1 MFGTM
6 INVLTAPSE
15 TMESIVNEFNWK
27 QALYPITLLMS
38 LAIISGIILS
48 DQIADIQWDQMEKSI
63 SNNSNIPEEQ
73 KGEIL
78 SNQYDRIYG
87 QSNSWAGM
95 ATYFSMAISW
105 PIRIAFWTLFA
116 MIAANFAPKHR
127 NQIILWGVFGALLF
141 RIVFAFFASYLFG
154 FAYIKILGG
163 LLLIWIVNDLRINLF
178 NQKKIKSPT
187 KISKEP
193 SYIQSVYK
201 VLFADIT
208 LSFDNVIG
216 VVGASKNN
224 VNLMLFGSGGAG
236 GVPFILIFIFRHLS

>member
-27 QALYPITLLMS
+27 QALFPIALIMG

-48 DQIADIQWDQMEKSI
+48 DQIADLQWEQMEKSI

-87 QSNSWAGM
+87 ESNSWAGM
-95 ATYFSMAISW
+95 FTYISMAISW

-116 MIAANFAPKHR
+116 MVSANLFLGGGGTYGKVFTISAFAYLPSVVEY
-127 NQIILWGVFGALLF
+127 IIKTPIQYISDNIMIYTGLGVIGIGEEGEFLNSFLNGIDLFAFWRVFIMAIGISLLYNKTTKTSMTVMTSLWLFGLIFFSGLG
-141 RIVFAFFASYLFG
+141 AFFAG
-154 FAYIKILGG
+154 FS
-163 LLLIWIVNDLRINLF
+163 N
-178 NQKKIKSPT
+178 
-187 KISKEP
+187 
-193 SYIQSVYK
+193 
-201 VLFADIT
+201 
-208 LSFDNVIG
+208 
-216 VVGASKNN
+216 
-224 VNLMLFGSGGAG
+224 
-236 GVPFILIFIFRHLS
+236 

>member
-15 TMESIVNEFNWK
+15 TMESIVNDFNWK
-27 QALYPITLLMS
+27 QALYPIALLMG

-63 SNNSNIPEEQ
+63 SNNSNIPDEQ
-73 KGEIL
+73 KAEIL

-116 MIAANFAPKHR
+116 MIAAN
-127 NQIILWGVFGALLF
+127 LF
-141 RIVFAFFASYLFG
+141 LGGGGSYAKIFTIAS
-154 FAYIKILGG
+154 FAYLPSLAEYIIKTPIQYLSDNITVSYTHLTLPTILR
-163 LLLIWIVNDLRINLF
+163 V
-178 NQKKIKSPT
+178 
-187 KISKEP
+187 
-193 SYIQSVYK
+193 
-201 VLFADIT
+201 
-208 LSFDNVIG
+208 
-216 VVGASKNN
+216 
-224 VNLMLFGSGGAG
+224 
-236 GVPFILIFIFRHLS
+236 

>member
-27 QALYPITLLMS
+27 QALFPIALIMG

-48 DQIADIQWDQMEKSI
+48 DQIADLQWEQMEKSI

-87 QSNSWAGM
+87 ESNSWAGM
-95 ATYFSMAISW
+95 FTYISMAISW

-116 MIAANFAPKHR
+116 MVSANLFLGGGGSYGKVFTISSFAYLPSVMEY
-127 NQIILWGVFGALLF
+127 IIKTPIQYISDNIMIYTGLGVLGIGEQGEFFNSFLNGVDLFAFWRVFIMAIGISLLYNKTTKTSMTVMTSLWLFGLIF
-141 RIVFAFFASYLFG
+141 FSGIGAFFAG
-154 FAYIKILGG
+154 FA
-163 LLLIWIVNDLRINLF
+163 N
-178 NQKKIKSPT
+178 
-187 KISKEP
+187 
-193 SYIQSVYK
+193 
-201 VLFADIT
+201 
-208 LSFDNVIG
+208 
-216 VVGASKNN
+216 
-224 VNLMLFGSGGAG
+224 
-236 GVPFILIFIFRHLS
+236 

>member
-27 QALYPITLLMS
+27 QALFPIALIMG

-48 DQIADIQWDQMEKSI
+48 DQIADLQWEQMEKSI

-87 QSNSWAGM
+87 ESNSWAGM
-95 ATYFSMAISW
+95 FTYISMAISW

-116 MIAANFAPKHR
+116 MVSANLFLGGGGSYGKVFTISSFAYLPSVVEY
-127 NQIILWGVFGALLF
+127 IIKTPIQYISDNIMIYTVLGVIGIGEQGEFLNSFLNGIDLFAFWRVFIMAIGISLLYNKTTKTSMTVMTSLWLFGLIFFSGLG
-141 RIVFAFFASYLFG
+141 AFFAG
-154 FAYIKILGG
+154 FS
-163 LLLIWIVNDLRINLF
+163 N
-178 NQKKIKSPT
+178 
-187 KISKEP
+187 
-193 SYIQSVYK
+193 
-201 VLFADIT
+201 
-208 LSFDNVIG
+208 
-216 VVGASKNN
+216 
-224 VNLMLFGSGGAG
+224 
-236 GVPFILIFIFRHLS
+236 

>member
-6 INVLTAPSE
+6 INVRTAPSE
-15 TMESIVNEFNWK
+15 TMESIVNDFNWR

-95 ATYFSMAISW
+95 ATYISMAMSW

-116 MIAANFAPKHR
+116 MIAANLFLGGGGSYAKIFTIASFAYLPSLAEY
-127 NQIILWGVFGALLF
+127 IIKTPIQYLSDNIMIYTGLGVLGIGEQGEFLNSFLNGIDLFAFWRVYIMAIGLSFLYGKTTKTSLIAMVALWLFGLIFFSGLG
-141 RIVFAFFASYLFG
+141 AFFAG
-154 FAYIKILGG
+154 FS
-163 LLLIWIVNDLRINLF
+163 N
-178 NQKKIKSPT
+178 
-187 KISKEP
+187 
-193 SYIQSVYK
+193 
-201 VLFADIT
+201 
-208 LSFDNVIG
+208 
-216 VVGASKNN
+216 
-224 VNLMLFGSGGAG
+224 
-236 GVPFILIFIFRHLS
+236 

>member
-27 QALYPITLLMS
+27 QALFPIALIMG

-48 DQIADIQWDQMEKSI
+48 DQIADLQWEQMEKSI

-87 QSNSWAGM
+87 ESNSWAGM
-95 ATYFSMAISW
+95 FTYISMAISW

-116 MIAANFAPKHR
+116 MVSANLFLGGGGTYGKVFTISAFAYLPSVVEY
-127 NQIILWGVFGALLF
+127 IIKTPIQYISDNIMIYTGLAVIGIGEQGEFLNSFLNGIDLFAFWRVFIMAIGISLLYNKTTKTSMTVMTSLWLFGLIFFSGLG
-141 RIVFAFFASYLFG
+141 AFFAG
-154 FAYIKILGG
+154 FS
-163 LLLIWIVNDLRINLF
+163 N
-178 NQKKIKSPT
+178 
-187 KISKEP
+187 
-193 SYIQSVYK
+193 
-201 VLFADIT
+201 
-208 LSFDNVIG
+208 
-216 VVGASKNN
+216 
-224 VNLMLFGSGGAG
+224 
-236 GVPFILIFIFRHLS
+236 